1 MSSMDIAFVTV
12 TATTSILSV
21 LGCVVIIGVH
31 IAYKSLRTTGRSMLV
46 QLSIA
51 DLQLAL
57 GNLMGVFWYLFSV
70 RSMAYCYIQ
79 SAWTIFSSI
88 ASFLWVVAIAVV
100 TVTALA
106 CQVLGYDPD
115 LHQASW
121 CWIDPDTKH
130 MLFWTFWT
138 GKAWELSAYCL
149 TVVLYSAVKIALI
162 RHEVTPVH
170 NNVATSRRQS
180 RRDVI
185 QEANVKLT
193 FVPLVFIVMR
203 VWGTI
208 RFLLGVFDHEYAS
221 SPEASWIV
229 PLQGMGDS
237 CQGFANFIVYCFF
250 TSSVRRRLLR
260 GCRGQ
265 GDVTSGAGTMTE
277 RSSRPGG
284 MSTTK
289 VDPTGD
295 ETEAD

>member
-1 MSSMDIAFVTV
+1 
-12 TATTSILSV
+12 
-21 LGCVVIIGVH
+21 
-31 IAYKSLRTTGRSMLV
+31 
-46 QLSIA
+46 
-51 DLQLAL
+51 
-57 GNLMGVFWYLFSV
+57 
-70 RSMAYCYIQ
+70 MAYCYIQ

-88 ASFLWVVAIAVV
+88 ASFLWVVAIGLSLCWAIISNKPTIVDRYWI
-100 TVTALA
+100 LFMII
-106 CQVLGYDPD
+106 CWGLPSYDPD

-162 RHEVTPVH
+162 RHEH

-203 VWGTI
+203 V
-208 RFLLGVFDHEYAS
+208 
-221 SPEASWIV
+221 
-229 PLQGMGDS
+229 

-289 VDPTGD
+289 VDPTDILVLRDNEPMNSSEGSD
-295 ETEAD
+295 YG